1 MGRLL
6 LAFVLSL
13 SFAAAPAWAQSS
25 FNSTTASYANETISN
40 AAYYIETVNESSYL
54 VFYPNLTQAYADLFK
69 AESIYN
75 TSPAVAVVY
84 ANKAIKEA
92 SDEYAR
98 ISSYRNESAIAMA
111 AITIILAAL
120 IGRLAMPVRK
130 QRRL

>member
-13 SFAAAPAWAQSS
+13 SFVAAPAWAQSS

-40 AAYYIETVNESSYL
+40 AAYYIEAVNESSYL

-69 AESIYN
+69 AESLYN
-75 TSPAVAVVY
+75 TSPATAVIY
-84 ANKAIKEA
+84 ANKAVKEA
-92 SDEYAR
+92 SGEYAR
-98 ISSYRNESAIAMA
+98 ISGYRNESAIAMA
-111 AITIILAAL
+111 AITIVLAAL

-130 QRRL
+130 QRGQ